1 LEIIVVF
8 ICNGGLVGTVTT
20 MRDFCAEGL
29 FSKLQIVQPCF
40 GDGGANADI
49 IKF

>member
-1 LEIIVVF
+1 
-8 ICNGGLVGTVTT
+8 
-20 MRDFCAEGL
+20 MEGL
-29 FSKLQIVQPCF
+29 LELLQQCAIFAPKGFISKLQIVQPCF